1 MNKLRVSPVPEQS
14 EQATAYAAANDA
26 VSVEISNAECT
37 GTGVKRKTSKTM
49 KKNVLKP
56 VSEFKPKYT
65 DEEVAELST
74 TTKKVEDEIT
84 RIVQE
89 CDKYGSVKFGDNVMV
104 DINMAVKNGVRLY
117 GFAVNREHGRDQDT
131 TGASLLANGAQEKL
145 ICITYGIAMACDI
158 KVVHFKND
166 KEQDSQPSD
175 SDLIVMEGHGRINFV
190 MQYPVDD
197 WPQLYAYFPS
207 KDAAGYYNIPK
218 CMEVINTNRK
228 PWGTPDFMQKRI
240 VEEGGKCHD
249 GWSRINGML
258 KKGYMYQSACQLL
271 TLRPDRITKRDIIV
285 GDAKNIFA
293 NYEDACKILEILV
306 SRFGEGDD
314 KTLKT
319 KEFSKEIVLLWG
331 KLQKSKGNLW
341 ATEQFVKFIDEL
353 PDEKIAEIKSAK
365 KTSEGVTKDE
375 KRKKLLN
382 EEFYK
387 FIGKYGLKT
396 E

>member
-1 MNKLRVSPVPEQS
+1 MTEQS

-26 VSVEISNAECT
+26 VSVDKSNAECT
-37 GTGVKRKTSKTM
+37 ETSIKQKTSKTM
-49 KKNVLKP
+49 KENVLKP
-56 VSEFKPKYT
+56 VSGFKPKYT
-65 DEEVAELST
+65 DEEMAELSAI
-74 TTKKVEDEIT
+74 TKKVEDEIT

-89 CDKYGSVKFGDNVMV
+89 SGKYGSVKFGDNVMV
-104 DINMAVKNGVRLY
+104 DINMAVKNGVRVY
-117 GFAVNREHGRDQDT
+117 GFAVNRDHGRDQDT

-145 ICITYGIAMACDI
+145 ICITYDIAKACNI
-158 KVVHFKND
+158 EVVHFKND
-166 KEQDSQPSD
+166 KEQDRRPSD
-175 SDLIVMEGHGRINFV
+175 GDLIVMEGHGRMNFV

-218 CMEVINTNRK
+218 CMEVINANRK
-228 PWGTPDFMQKRI
+228 LWGTPDFMQKRI
-240 VEEGGKCHD
+240 VEEGGKCHE
-249 GWSRINGML
+249 GWSKINGML

-271 TLRPDRITKRDIIV
+271 TLRPDRITKRDITG
-285 GDAKNIFA
+285 GDAKTIFA
-293 NYEDACKILEILV
+293 NYEDACKILEFLV
-306 SRFGEGDD
+306 SRFGEGGD

-319 KEFSKEIVLLWG
+319 KEFSKEVVILWG
-331 KLQKSKGNLW
+331 KLQKSNGNLL

-353 PDEKIAEIKSAK
+353 PDEKIAEIKSAR